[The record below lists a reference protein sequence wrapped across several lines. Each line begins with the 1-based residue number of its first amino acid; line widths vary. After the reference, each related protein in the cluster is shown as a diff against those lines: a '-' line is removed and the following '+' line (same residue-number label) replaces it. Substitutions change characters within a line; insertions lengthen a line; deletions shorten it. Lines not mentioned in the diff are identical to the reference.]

1 MNVLFLTLVAISS
14 LEERDIYTDLLR
26 EFTKNGHAVY
36 VISPVE
42 RRYRQKTHLIREKNA
57 TILRECSEDEPS

>member
-26 EFTKNGHAVY
+26 ELTRNGHDVY

-42 RRYRQKTHLIREKNA
+42 R
-57 TILRECSEDEPS
+57 

>member
-26 EFTKNGHAVY
+26 EFTKNVHAVY
-36 VISPVE
+36 VISPVK
-42 RRYRQKTHLIREKNA
+42 RLI
-57 TILRECSEDEPS
+57 